1 MTLGR
6 IRVSATAAIAA
17 MLLYGLAGHATHEMS
32 TDDGMAG
39 AVAGLCLLLVTVL
52 GCAGTP
58 RSGQDRELRPAV
70 GLWVSNP
77 RPAPP
82 SIDRRARA
90 SPSTLQRFLN

>member
-6 IRVSATAAIAA
+6 IRVSAAAAIAA
-17 MLLYGLAGHATHEMS
+17 MLLYGLAGHATHELS

-52 GCAGTP
+52 GCAAIP
-58 RSGQDRELRPAV
+58 RSGADRELRPAV
-70 GLWVSNP
+70 GL
-77 RPAPP
+77 PAPNRNPAHP

>member
-6 IRVSATAAIAA
+6 IRVSAAAAIAA
-17 MLLYGLAGHATHEMS
+17 MLVYGLAGHAAHEMS

-52 GCAGTP
+52 GCAATP
-58 RSGQDRELRPAV
+58 RSGVDRELRPAV
-70 GLWVSNP
+70 GLRASSRKP
-77 RPAPP
+77 GRP

>member
-1 MTLGR
+1 MTLSQ
-6 IRVSATAAIAA
+6 IRLSAVTAIAA

-52 GCAGTP
+52 GCVAIP
-58 RSGQDRELRPAV
+58 RFGADREFRRV
-70 GLWVSNP
+70 GLRASNP

-82 SIDRRARA
+82 SMDRRARA